1 MSSKFEI
8 KDNTGVLF
16 DNSTK
21 KTNEK
26 QPDFKGIVNIDG
38 KRYQIAAWE
47 NITSQKKI
55 KVFNLVFS
63 EEKPSYTEQR
73 DAYVESM
80 IDNDSN
86 HAFHKKS
93 DTNTD
98 KQVNEQKNNID
109 SDIVNNSNPFDIN
122 NDNDNNNMNDPF
134 GLNDNNDNI
143 FNDSVSDTS
152 IVDELS
158 NYL

>member
-63 EEKPSYTEQR
+63 EEKPSYAEQR

-86 HAFHKKS
+86 HSFHKKN
-93 DTNTD
+93 DTNND
-98 KQVNEQKNNID
+98 KQVNEQKND
-109 SDIVNNSNPFDIN
+109 VNFNVVDNSNPFDIN

-134 GLNDNNDNI
+134 GLNDNNDNV

-152 IVDELS
+152 IADELS
-158 NYL
+158 SYL